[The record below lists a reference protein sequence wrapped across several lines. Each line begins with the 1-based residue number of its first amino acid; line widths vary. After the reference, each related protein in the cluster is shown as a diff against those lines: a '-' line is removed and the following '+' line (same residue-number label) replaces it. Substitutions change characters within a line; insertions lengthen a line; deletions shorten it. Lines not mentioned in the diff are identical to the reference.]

1 MTQTVGLIG
10 YPLGH
15 SISPVFQQAAFDHL
29 KIDARYELWE
39 TEPEKL
45 RETVAN
51 IRSSGTILGAN
62 VTVPAKI

>member
-1 MTQTVGLIG
+1 MALKVGLIG

-39 TEPEKL
+39 TEP
-45 RETVAN
+45 
-51 IRSSGTILGAN
+51 
-62 VTVPAKI
+62 